1 MKDTETYEHE
11 MGERYRSMLQGYYE
25 RLQGER
31 EKATA
36 HIAIEE
42 VKLRLFLS
50 LLDKPEDRRGS
61 EREGLSASPL

>member
-1 MKDTETYEHE
+1 MNDTDTYEHE

-25 RLQGER
+25 RLHEER
-31 EKATA
+31 QKATA

-50 LLDKPEDRRGS
+50 LLDKPEDRLSS

>member
-1 MKDTETYEHE
+1 MNDTETYEHE

-25 RLQGER
+25 RLQDER
-31 EKATA
+31 GKSSA

-50 LLDKPEDRRGS
+50 LLDKPEERRS
-61 EREGLSASPL
+61 ASDERLSASPL

>member
-1 MKDTETYEHE
+1 MNDTETYEHE

-25 RLQGER
+25 QLNEER
-31 EKATA
+31 GKSSA

-50 LLDKPEDRRGS
+50 LLDKPEARHDPTQ
-61 EREGLSASPL
+61 ERFSGSPL

>member
-1 MKDTETYEHE
+1 MTNTDTYEQE

-25 RLQGER
+25 RLQAER
-31 EKATA
+31 EKTSA

-50 LLDKPEDRRGS
+50 LLDKPEDRRDAS
-61 EREGLSASPL
+61 DEHFSA

>member
-1 MKDTETYEHE
+1 MNDTETYEHE

-25 RLQGER
+25 RLQEER
-31 EKATA
+31 GKSTA

-50 LLDKPEDRRGS
+50 LLDKPEDREDTS
-61 EREGLSASPL
+61 ESRLSA

>member
-1 MKDTETYEHE
+1 MNNTETYEHE

-25 RLQGER
+25 RLQDER
-31 EKATA
+31 RKATA

-50 LLDKPEDRRGS
+50 LLDKPEDRRRS
-61 EREGLSASPL
+61 HNEGLSASPL

>member
-1 MKDTETYEHE
+1 MNDTETYEHE
-11 MGERYRSMLQGYYE
+11 MGERYRSMMQGYYE
-25 RLQGER
+25 RLQEER
-31 EKATA
+31 GKSSA

-61 EREGLSASPL
+61 SDDGLSASPL

>member
-1 MKDTETYEHE
+1 MTDTETYEHE

-25 RLQGER
+25 RLQEER
-31 EKATA
+31 GKSSA

-50 LLDKPEDRRGS
+50 LLDKPEDRNGGS
-61 EREGLSASPL
+61 DERVSASPL

>member
-1 MKDTETYEHE
+1 MNNTDTYEQD

-25 RLQGER
+25 RLKEER
-31 EKATA
+31 EKASS

-50 LLDKPEDRRGS
+50 LLDKPGDCEQFSQEPFSGS
-61 EREGLSASPL
+61 PV

>member
-1 MKDTETYEHE
+1 MNDTQTYEQE

-25 RLQGER
+25 RLQEER
-31 EKATA
+31 GKTSA

-50 LLDKPEDRRGS
+50 LLDKPEDRPGS
-61 EREGLSASPL
+61 SGTTLSGSPL

>member
-1 MKDTETYEHE
+1 MNKTDTYEQE

-25 RLQGER
+25 RLQEER
-31 EKATA
+31 EKPSA

-50 LLDKPEDRRGS
+50 LLDKPEDRHTS
-61 EREGLSASPL
+61 EEERFSASPL

>member
-1 MKDTETYEHE
+1 MNDTETYEHE

-25 RLQGER
+25 RLQEER
-31 EKATA
+31 EKSTA

-50 LLDKPEDRRGS
+50 LLDKPADRLGGPPE
-61 EREGLSASPL
+61 ERFSA

>member
-1 MKDTETYEHE
+1 MTNTDTYEQE

-25 RLQGER
+25 RLQAER
-31 EKATA
+31 EKTSA

-50 LLDKPEDRRGS
+50 LLDKPEDRRDAS
-61 EREGLSASPL
+61 DERFSA

>member
-1 MKDTETYEHE
+1 MNNTDTYEHE

-25 RLQGER
+25 RLQEER
-31 EKATA
+31 QKATA

-50 LLDKPEDRRGS
+50 LLDKPEDRRSS
-61 EREGLSASPL
+61 EPDGLSASPL

>member
-1 MKDTETYEHE
+1 MNDTETYDTE

-25 RLQGER
+25 RLQEER
-31 EKATA
+31 GKSSA

-50 LLDKPEDRRGS
+50 LLDKPEDHEGAS
-61 EREGLSASPL
+61 EGRLSA

>member
-1 MKDTETYEHE
+1 MNNTDTYDQD

-25 RLQGER
+25 RLQEER
-31 EKATA
+31 GKSSS

-50 LLDKPEDRRGS
+50 LLDKPGDGEQFSQERFNGS
-61 EREGLSASPL
+61 PV